1 MLKVKIEKNHG
12 RWHHWGFWVTCWVF
26 DKYLPAKTSTEQFV
40 KLTNHYGVQNGI
52 FGALEQ
58 SHSDSPIGS
67 SFWQK
72 YSLLQYTMTLLQG
85 PKDPVFPT
93 LLIILMPAAVS
104 QFFLIWSTQIASTG
118 NVNDVKLLYFGLKK
132 LVKSL
137 QFIFGAGEL
146 SNWPSSVNR
155 TESRMIASESS

>member
-1 MLKVKIEKNHG
+1 MAPLRLLSHLLSI
-12 RWHHWGFWVTCWVF
+12 WQI
-26 DKYLPAKTSTEQFV
+26 PAKTSTEQFV

-118 NVNDVKLLYFGLKK
+118 NVNDVKLLYFGGRYCRIVLPFECFHCLNSFFLNKDK
-132 LVKSL
+132 NISKYRLWDWDLILVWFD
-137 QFIFGAGEL
+137 QQ
-146 SNWPSSVNR
+146 
-155 TESRMIASESS
+155 